1 LSGPRATRGSKPA
14 TAVARDMSESKLR
27 RFGVALLCAK
37 VALVPLVFDVAQ
49 DMPFVVSKALLSHGL
64 AYVLAATMVGLLI
77 QFRSAFVVRSPL
89 HVPVV
94 AFLLVSC
101 ASTLVAADRTLALYG
116 THARMLG
123 LASILDLVVFYFA
136 IVLLV
141 RTRWDA
147 MAVGISTLAASLP
160 VLGYELIQ
168 VVGKDPFRW
177 SIESVARPFSTLGQ
191 ATALA
196 QYLTVLALAAFV
208 CGIFVE
214 RVPSAVRGILVA
226 LSALLL
232 MGSAATGTRSALVG
246 LVTGSLVLVLLVWRA
261 HSSRRARV
269 FSALGAAVGIGALA
283 AILLFTPLGARL
295 AATIESPPS
304 LDDEEGLTRLEPST
318 VGRLA
323 LYAIGLDMLRERPL
337 LGYGP
342 DNFTVGVPRYRPEA
356 APQLVRQNVVT
367 SAHSW
372 VIHVATSSG
381 LFGLACFVAVVL
393 LAFGLALRSG
403 LHPGAFAGAAMLGA
417 FLGTGLTTVNE
428 FGTEWLFWLSVGVV
442 AASDAAVARSSGSPS
457 ASLSQTAKSRPAR
470 RLSNVT
476 QVAVLLLLAVATLTA
491 LNGATAFGASRSARG
506 SQEARLSGQSATA
519 VALGLNATRAD
530 PGRAE
535 YWHILGLAHVSAS
548 SWRDASAA
556 FNRASAL
563 APHDARF
570 IGDLTAAQLILAN
583 TGDRAART
591 RARELAELA
600 IQVDANNPRAHL
612 TRAVAMQVLGDIPE
626 GLRSAERALALDPG
640 SRNQGLY
647 VTAVQI
653 MLESRRPGDAIR
665 VARQGLA
672 VLGLTNESIATRIEL
687 ARALVA
693 SGQSLD
699 ALDELDIALSIR
711 PNDSAVLRLRGE
723 IEAAIPK

>member
-1 LSGPRATRGSKPA
+1 MSGPRAARGSKTA
-14 TAVARDMSESKLR
+14 TAVARDVSESNLR

-77 QFRSAFVVRSPL
+77 QFRTAFVARSPL
-89 HVPVV
+89 HVPVL

-101 ASTLVAADRTLALYG
+101 ASTIFAADPTLALYG

-123 LASILDLVVFYFA
+123 LASIVDLVVFYFA

-141 RTRWDA
+141 RTRRDA
-147 MAVGISTLAASLP
+147 IAVGISTLAASLP

-168 VVGKDPFRW
+168 VVGQDPFRW
-177 SIESVARPFSTLGQ
+177 SIESVTRPFSTLGQ

-214 RVPSAVRGILVA
+214 RVPSSVRAILVA

-232 MGSAATGTRSALVG
+232 IGSAATGTRSALVG
-246 LVTGSLVLVLLVWRA
+246 LASGSLVLVLLVWRA
-261 HSSRRARV
+261 HPSRRARM
-269 FSALGAAVGIGALA
+269 FSALGATAGVGALA

-295 AATIESPPS
+295 AATIENPPS
-304 LDDEEGLTRLEPST
+304 LDDEEGLARLEPST
-318 VGRLA
+318 AGRLA

-356 APQLVRQNVVT
+356 APELIRQNVVT

-381 LFGLACFVAVVL
+381 LIGLACFVAVVL

-403 LHPGAFAGAAMLGA
+403 LHPGAFAGAAMLSA

-428 FGTEWLFWLSVGVV
+428 LGTEWLFWLSVGVV
-442 AASDAAVARSSGSPS
+442 AASDAAIARSPGSPS
-457 ASLSQTAKSRPAR
+457 ALRETSKRRPAR
-470 RLSNVT
+470 RRSDVT
-476 QVAVLLLLAVATLTA
+476 QVGVLLLLAVAMLTA
-491 LNGATAFGASRSARG
+491 LNGVTAFGASRAARG

-519 VALGLNATRAD
+519 VALGMNATRAD

-556 FNRASAL
+556 FDRACAL

-570 IGDLTAAQLILAN
+570 IGDFTAAQLILAN
-583 TGDRAART
+583 TGDGVART
-591 RARELAELA
+591 RARELAERA
-600 IQVDANNPRAHL
+600 IQIDPNNPRAHL

-626 GLRSAERALALDPG
+626 ALRSAERALALDPG
-640 SRNQGLY
+640 SRNERLY
-647 VTAVQI
+647 VSAVQI
-653 MLESRRPGDAIR
+653 MLDARRPGDAIR

-693 SGQSLD
+693 SGQPLD
-699 ALDELDIALSIR
+699 ALTELDIALSIR
-711 PNDSAVLRLRGE
+711 PNDSAVQRLRGE